1 MNNYDM
7 DELRILVY
15 RSLAQASRR
24 SPNDYGKIIYSN
36 EDILEKIPYSINNN
50 GYRSKEFDKNNEILV
65 LGCSQTYGSGMLDEF
80 TWPSIFSNNIQKQYS
95 RIAIPGDSI
104 NAQVYKAFKYFEEIG
119 NPKIV
124 VALFP
129 LYRLEYSAV
138 PGSFVCSA
146 SWGQAQVNKIS
157 VGIAHFYEENVLKLS
172 KAPHDPEYVLPK
184 ELSIFYNFMYIKML
198 EQYCESH
205 NIKFIWSIYDNK
217 NIETIMQSNQNI
229 LKNYLVTSRCIEEF
243 EYLRRDPTEVLKGNV
258 LKNKLMHE
266 QCCKEFKNHKL
277 YDYAADF
284 DYKKHLG
291 HWGIHTHKHIAE
303 IFIERYRKIQND

>member
-24 SPNDYGKIIYSN
+24 SPNDFSKTIYSN
-36 EDILEKIPYSINNN
+36 EDIIEKISYDINSH
-50 GYRSKEFDKNNEILV
+50 GYRSKEFNKNNEVLV
-65 LGCSQTYGSGMLDEF
+65 LGCSQTYGSGMLNEF
-80 TWPSIFSNNIQKQYS
+80 TWPSFFSNYFNKTYS
-95 RIAIPGDSI
+95 RIAVPGDSI

-124 VALFP
+124 VGLFP

-138 PGSFVCSA
+138 PGKFLSNA
-146 SWGQAQVNKIS
+146 TWGQANATKLS
-157 VGIAHFYEENVLKLS
+157 VGIAYFYEDYLLKLS

-184 ELSIFYNFMYIKML
+184 ELSIFYNFMFIKML

-205 NIKFIWSIYDNK
+205 DIKFIWSIYDNE
-217 NIETIMQSNQNI
+217 NIEIVMQSTMYV
-229 LKNYLVTSRCIEEF
+229 LKNYLKTSHCISDF
-243 EYLRRDPTEVLKGNV
+243 EYLRRDPTEVLKGDV

-266 QCCKEFKNHKL
+266 QCCKDFKDHKL
-277 YDYAADF
+277 YNYAADF

-303 IFIERYRKIQND
+303 LFIERYRKIQND